1 MSDCPTRKP
10 AVLSACLLSCLLL
23 AGACQ
28 PQRATTSAPAS
39 GTSAAATPA
48 VPLRGTHWELRLL
61 SGQPLAPTPAQT
73 VYVQLKATEPQA
85 EGQAGCNRFRGT
97 FELPTEGQLRFGALL
112 STRMACPDLPT
123 ETRFM
128 AALTATRSYHISG
141 DTLYLHGE
149 EASGTLATLL
159 AQKQ

>member
-1 MSDCPTRKP
+1 MRKP
-10 AVLSACLLSCLLL
+10 AVLSSILLSCLLL

-28 PQRATTSAPAS
+28 PQRATTSAPAIS
-39 GTSAAATPA
+39 NSTPAATPA
-48 VPLRGTHWELRLL
+48 APLRGTHWALRLL
-61 SGQPLAPTPAQT
+61 NGQPLTPTPAQE
-73 VYVQLKATEPQA
+73 VYMQLGAAEQQA
-85 EGQAGCNRFRGT
+85 QGQAGCNRFRGT
-97 FELPTEGQLRFGALL
+97 FELPAEGQLRFGALL

-128 AALTATRSYHISG
+128 AALTATRFYRISG

-149 EASGTLATLL
+149 GASDTLATLL